1 MVTTINYATEYSRA
15 LANAYPNVLHFGALW
30 SNENASKYKV
40 VDAKTIQIPT
50 LKVGGRSNGNR
61 DTIGQFKRNFSNSWE
76 TKTLTNHRMWQTL
89 VHPRDI
95 DQTNQVLSIQNIT
108 QTFNEQQKFPE
119 MDAYTIS
126 QLYKLKNE
134 KEAVV
139 QESAALTVDNVLAK
153 FDEIMDEMDENM
165 VPASG
170 RVLYVDTF
178 TKTLIDNAKE
188 ILRTNG
194 QNVISRNVSRIE
206 EVQVISVP
214 TALMK
219 TEYTFNDEGF
229 TAGGSAKNIAM
240 MLVHPSCILPI
251 ANYDFAQ
258 LQPPS
263 ALTQGKYVYFEE
275 SFEDIFILNERHGAL
290 KFVVKATGSRAKS
303 K

>member
-30 SNENASKYKV
+30 SNDNADKYKV

-61 DTIGQFKRNFSNSWE
+61 DTIGQFKRNFSNEWE

-89 VHPRDI
+89 VHPRDV

-108 QTFNEQQKFPE
+108 KTFNEQQKFPE

-126 QLYKLKNE
+126 QLYKLKNA
-134 KEAVV
+134 KKAIT
-139 QESAALTVDNVLAK
+139 QETTALTTENVLAK
-153 FDEIMDEMDENM
+153 FDEIMDEMDEDM
-165 VPASG
+165 VPVSG

-219 TEYTFNDEGF
+219 TEYTFKEDGF
-229 TAGGSAKNIAM
+229 EAGGSAKNIAM

-258 LQPPS
+258 LQAPS

-290 KFVVKATGSRAKS
+290 KFVVKANGSRAKS